1 MINMGLIS
9 EIKEN
14 IYGEITIDE
23 LLLVDAE
30 NEVIVTDNNVIITGI
45 DFE

>member
-1 MINMGLIS
+1 MGLIS